1 MELAIRPEW
10 GEGKKVKEEEE
21 RSTFPDCLSPPRC
34 RAGTAIIMNASS
46 SSSCILHPIAPTG
59 GGGREDDGRSHLS
72 PAAQSFTLTLSTPTA
87 RRKFFPTKCATILE
101 STEIA
106 G

>member
-10 GEGKKVKEEEE
+10 GERKKVKEEEEE
-21 RSTFPDCLSPPRC
+21 RSTFPDCLSPPQC

-46 SSSCILHPIAPTG
+46 SCILHPIAPPEG
-59 GGGREDDGRSHLS
+59 GGGDDGRSHLS
-72 PAAQSFTLTLSTPTA
+72 SAAQSFTLTLSTPSSEEEV
-87 RRKFFPTKCATILE
+87 FPTKCAAILE
-101 STEIA
+101 SNEIA